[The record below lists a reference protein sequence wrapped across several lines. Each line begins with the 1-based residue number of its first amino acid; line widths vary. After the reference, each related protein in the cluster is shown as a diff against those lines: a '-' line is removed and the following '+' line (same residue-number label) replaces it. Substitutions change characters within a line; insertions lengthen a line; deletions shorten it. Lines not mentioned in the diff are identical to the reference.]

1 MLKSIWNKAVYGVQ
15 YLNQMRDGSALD
27 ICDNQIKDARDGFR
41 TAVVGH
47 TYGAHLVKIELSPA
61 EAKEIIEAATARR
74 AEIMRD
80 MEQRRKTYGLKF

>member
-15 YLNQMRDGSALD
+15 YLNQMRDGNALQV
-27 ICDNQIKDARDGFR
+27 CDNEIKDAKDGFR

-47 TYGAHLVKIELSPA
+47 TYGAHLVKIELTPA
-61 EAKEIIEAATARR
+61 QAKDIIEAASVRR
-74 AEIMRD
+74 AEIMHE

>member
-15 YLNQMRDGSALD
+15 YLNQMRDGNALQV
-27 ICDNQIKDARDGFR
+27 CDNQIKDAKDGFR

-47 TYGAHLVKIELSPA
+47 TYGAHLVKIELTPA
-61 EAKEIIEAATARR
+61 QVKEIIEDATARR
-74 AEIMRD
+74 AEIAHD